1 MALLICAVVLSGVPA
16 TAATGS
22 QDLRLFLQKYCQGGD
37 PAPDRTTRY
46 SVASVSLDDRTQM
59 DLVYISGDEWCGS
72 GGCFAVLLEPGGLSF
87 KVIQKFT
94 LARLPIKVLPSLTHG
109 WHDLAMPVQ
118 GGGIPGHVAV
128 LQYNG
133 SKYPSNPSMA
143 PPLKS
148 NDLPSGAELPL
159 QQFGDLLYP

>member
-1 MALLICAVVLSGVPA
+1 
-16 TAATGS
+16 
-22 QDLRLFLQKYCQGGD
+22 
-37 PAPDRTTRY
+37 
-46 SVASVSLDDRTQM
+46 M

-72 GGCFAVLLEPGGLSF
+72 GGCFAVLLEPNGLSF

-94 LARLPIKVLPSLTHG
+94 LARLPIKILPSLTHG

-118 GGGIPGHVAV
+118 GGGISGHVAV